1 MFAACVQP
9 SYKTYK
15 LFPLPCVNI
24 PTNGLVTPLS
34 YSCTLSK
41 YMQCG
46 QQHLLLK
53 YRSLVREACWKT
65 GGKGLIMAVE
75 WVGTRHGVKRKRV
88 EPKWERERDL
98 LVCQDQLHWE
108 SAFEIFDWAIW
119 LKEMSPLTVIGCT
132 GLFLCP
138 VPFFML
144 FPLHLFASLCYSF
157 FPCSLSKLF
166 LIMSKRKPQI

>member
-46 QQHLLLK
+46 QQHLSLK

-88 EPKWERERDL
+88 EPKWERERL
-98 LVCQDQLHWE
+98 ARVSR
-108 SAFEIFDWAIW
+108 SAPLGICLWDIW
-119 LKEMSPLTVIGCT
+119 LSYLIKGNEPTYCNWMHRALSLPC
-132 GLFLCP
+132 
-138 VPFFML
+138 PFFYAISSPSVCISLLLILPL
-144 FPLHLFASLCYSF
+144 FTE
-157 FPCSLSKLF
+157 
-166 LIMSKRKPQI
+166 